1 MKYLRISFI
10 YLPFR
15 AYLLYVYVCIFIKLL
30 VAVGVPKVEAQINW
44 FVGLSEQAVIV
55 VAVVSHIQRIV
66 LATEATTVTQQVSHR
81 PIKCQS
87 SLWSQRGTKVNGSHR
102 GDNPLLRPA
111 VQKNNK
117 VRPTATG
124 PQKCK
129 MKHENFLISAAI
141 TLYFF
146 VVCAPL

>member
-1 MKYLRISFI
+1 MTNQWSI
-10 YLPFR
+10 YALH
-15 AYLLYVYVCIFIKLL
+15 AVL
-30 VAVGVPKVEAQINW
+30 VTVGVPKIGAQINW
-44 FVGLSEQAVIV
+44 FVGLLEQAVV
-55 VAVVSHIQRIV
+55 VVVVLVVSHIQRIV

-81 PIKCQS
+81 PIKWQS
-87 SLWSQRGTKVNGSHR
+87 RLWPQRGTKDIGSHR

-124 PQKCK
+124 PQKYK
-129 MKHENFLISAAI
+129 MKHEKLLISAAI

-146 VVCAPL
+146 VCAPL